1 MASIIHS
8 TQGETGNR
16 FWLHRRH
23 FHWEMPSAAN
33 RVKGALEA
41 GPTPAKRPGLRHA
54 LAFSAAGMVR
64 NPQALASEA
73 SIAEQE
79 VS

>member
-1 MASIIHS
+1 
-8 TQGETGNR
+8 
-16 FWLHRRH
+16 
-23 FHWEMPSAAN
+23 MPLAAN
-33 RVKGALEA
+33 RVKGGALGA
-41 GPTPAKRPGLRHA
+41 GPAPAKRPGLRHA